1 MRSIRFKLA
10 ALTGA
15 AAVLAVLAA
24 VSVLLATDAMDRALE
39 AAVGAQQR
47 LDRLTELSARLSE
60 FGLAA
65 VSDSNHPS
73 ADRQQMADAR
83 DRVSASMDAVAAQL
97 AAAPPAPA
105 QADAS
110 GPSALTQ
117 GRERLLAHLHG
128 EITVLDRQIATALAN
143 TDAARRAD
151 LTRGALNTFAARAGP
166 ILSILVETDRRA
178 VGTARQEAQALSER
192 LKAGALVLALLVL
205 AAASV
210 LYRALAHPLLARL
223 AEIDRAAAAIGHGAL
238 DTRLA
243 IGSRDE
249 LGLLMAR
256 FNRMAARL
264 ARRERRVADDRAM
277 LERTVAE
284 RTADLT
290 EANARL
296 ASIDASRRRFFA
308 DVSHELRTP
317 LTVIIG
323 ECDVTSR
330 APVISDAD
338 SRAALA
344 IIRKRAGRMHRRVE
358 DLLRIAR
365 SESGEIQLI
374 FQDVPLRPLLADAMS
389 GFQGMAERRSIT
401 LALEAEAPGP
411 MVHADRD
418 WLRQVIEGLIDN
430 ALRHGGEVRRITL
443 THATVT
449 EADGRSMERIAV
461 TDDGCGIP
469 PEDRARLFARFARRE
484 GLGAGSGFG
493 LGLALAE
500 WVVTQHAGRIT
511 LDANQ
516 QEGGGTSVVILLPA
530 LHTGRGAGEETP

>member
-24 VSVLLATDAMDRALE
+24 VSVLLATGAMDRALE

-73 ADRQQMADAR
+73 ADRQQMTDAR
-83 DRVSASMDAVAAQL
+83 DRVTASMDAVSAQL

-110 GPSALTQ
+110 GPSPLTQ

-143 TDAARRAD
+143 TDGARRAD

-205 AAASV
+205 AAAGV
-210 LYRALAHPLLARL
+210 LYRALAHPLVARL

-264 ARRERRVADDRAM
+264 ARREKKVADDRAM

-290 EANARL
+290 QANARL

-401 LALEAEAPGP
+401 LALETEAPGP

-443 THATVT
+443 THTTVT
-449 EADGRSMERIAV
+449 EVDGRSMERIAV

-530 LHTGRGAGEETP
+530 LHSGREAGEETP